1 MVSEKC
7 YTDKNQHYE
16 YWRTAAG
23 NWFPGERIVL
33 HGVDV
38 LASMTGKSWMEV
50 ILLAITG
57 KIPERRAAEFLDAVL
72 ALSGSIPDPRLWNNR
87 IAALA
92 GIARSTPALGMSAGM
107 AASDAMI
114 FGFQPMMGAH
124 NLMLEVANQLAGGAD
139 LDTIIRARLA
149 FDPVGRPGAGKHRS
163 LAIFPG
169 YGRPVATGDER
180 IPAIMELV
188 HQYGH
193 GDGRFVTLAFQ
204 IETGLQQQGLPL
216 RLNTGGLIAAICA
229 DQGMSA
235 LQLYYYVSHC
245 FYVSLAACN
254 ADALRHDIGSFFPL
268 RCAQI
273 EYQGVAERKW
283 GQESGR

>member
-1 MVSEKC
+1 MSNEKC
-7 YTDKNQHYE
+7 YTAKNQNYE
-16 YWRTAAG
+16 YWHTTTG
-23 NWFPGERIVL
+23 SWFPGERIVL

-38 LASMTGKSWMEV
+38 LATMTGKTWMEV

-57 KIPERRAAEFLDAVL
+57 KIPERRTAEFLDAVL

-92 GIARSTPALGMSAGM
+92 GVTRSTPALGMSAGM
-107 AASDAMI
+107 AASDAII

-124 NLMLEVANQLAGGAD
+124 NLLTEIAGQLDGGDCLENIINERLTRD
-139 LDTIIRARLA
+139 L
-149 FDPVGRPGAGKHRS
+149 PGRPGAGKQRT

-180 IPAIMELV
+180 IPAILKLLRD
-188 HQYGH
+188 YGH
-193 GDGRFVTLAFQ
+193 DQDKMVALAFRL
-204 IETGLQQQGLPL
+204 ETSLQQHGLPL

-245 FYVSLAACN
+245 FYVSLVACN

-268 RCAQI
+268 RCNQI
-273 EYQGVAERKW
+273 EYEGVEERKW
-283 GQESGR
+283 GSE

>member
-1 MVSEKC
+1 MASEKR
-7 YTDKNQHYE
+7 YTAKNQNYE
-16 YWRTAAG
+16 YWRTSAG

-33 HGVDV
+33 NGVDV
-38 LASMTGKSWMEV
+38 LASMTGKSWMDV

-57 KIPERRAAEFLDAVL
+57 KIPERQTAEFLDAVL

-87 IAALA
+87 IATLA
-92 GIARSTPALGMSAGM
+92 GTTRSTPALGMSAGM
-107 AASDAMI
+107 AASDAII

-124 NLMLEVANQLAGGAD
+124 QLLNEVAVQLDAGFP
-139 LDTIIRARLA
+139 LDTIIRERLA
-149 FDPVGRPGAGKHRS
+149 RDQSSRPGAGKHRS
-163 LAIFPG
+163 LALFPG

-180 IPAIMELV
+180 VPAIMKLV

-193 GDGRFVTLAFQ
+193 AQGRIVTLAFH
-204 IETGLQQQGLPL
+204 IESGLQQCGLPL

-254 ADALRHDIGSFFPL
+254 ADALQHDIGSFFPL
-268 RCAQI
+268 RCSQI

-283 GQESGR
+283 GQP